1 MHLQY
6 LNNKEKHFRIKF
18 NAQWVFWRNF
28 EYTESDIAQSCPA
41 LCDPM
46 DCSLPGVN
54 VPEAQLPYW
63 QNGNNAIKCILC
75 KHLALCLAHISI
87 PGNLLIFDHWS
98 ITKPSYL
105 NSKGYSPWV
114 AKSQT
119 RLSEFTFS
127 VFKISPKNP
136 LCIEFYPKM
145 FLFVVQ
151 IL

>member
-1 MHLQY
+1 MHSGFFGEILNTLKVTLLSRVQLFVTPWTVAYQESMSQKLSFLVGKMGIMLSSAFISIY
-6 LNNKEKHFRIKF
+6 LSI
-18 NAQWVFWRNF
+18 
-28 EYTESDIAQSCPA
+28 YI
-41 LCDPM
+41 
-46 DCSLPGVN
+46 
-54 VPEAQLPYW
+54 
-63 QNGNNAIKCILC
+63 C

-145 FLFVVQ
+145 FLFVFQ